1 MFDDPAVFAQA
12 GAVWLAA
19 AAMWA
24 YAELADLV
32 TVFVV
37 VVAAVGVE
45 GQGSSA
51 GPATAATYRWDR
63 VDQLSGT
70 CGSPPRSLNSPEQSD
85 PAQGREPTVP
95 IDELTQLRH
104 PSCGATA
111 RAYA

>member
-1 MFDDPAVFAQA
+1 MTASCAA
-12 GAVWLAA
+12 TTSARLASIA
-19 AAMWA
+19 SC
-24 YAELADLV
+24 
-32 TVFVV
+32 
-37 VVAAVGVE
+37 
-45 GQGSSA
+45 QSSKNPSGSSA
-51 GPATAATYRWDR
+51 TPSRDNNSYATISTYRWDR

-70 CGSPPRSLNSPEQSD
+70 CRSPPRSLNSPEQSD